1 MESSSGGLTTTRTL
15 VAGYTHDVGEKFDLP
30 SGHPCGYPEAIDTLL
45 AEGYAKDQSAELLKP
60 QARPVNAHSVE
71 APMKGSRKYTR
82 SLSCGNSEVQGAML
96 NNKTHSLARKDPP
109 HEGYPT
115 PVWDGVHTPRGLGES
130 LLGCVECHPEGV
142 VSLAR

>member
-1 MESSSGGLTTTRTL
+1 MRCRQGRWFAGRTGTL
-15 VAGYTHDVGEKFDLP
+15 QFYSECTPWHSRAHELETH
-30 SGHPCGYPEAIDTLL
+30 AL
-45 AEGYAKDQSAELLKP
+45 ALAKDSAKSAKVQSAELLKP

-115 PVWDGVHTPRGLGES
+115 PVWDGVHTPRGLDES
-130 LLGCVECHPEGV
+130 LLGCVECHPEGA
-142 VSLAR
+142 VSLTR